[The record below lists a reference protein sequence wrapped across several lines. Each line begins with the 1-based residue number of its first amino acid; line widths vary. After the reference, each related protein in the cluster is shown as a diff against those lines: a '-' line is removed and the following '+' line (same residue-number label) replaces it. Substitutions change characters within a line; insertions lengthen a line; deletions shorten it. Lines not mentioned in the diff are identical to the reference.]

1 MSKWDKLLYR
11 ITTLSP
17 DLRFEELKKVLEQY
31 GYIMKGPKSGSSHYT
46 FRKEGCHPITIP
58 KHKTIKKIYVE
69 MVKDIVES
77 EEKSNENN

>member
-11 ITTLSP
+11 ITTMSA
-17 DLRFEELKKVLEQY
+17 DIRFDELKKVLETY

-46 FRKEGCHPITIP
+46 FRKEGSHPITIP
-58 KHKTIKKIYVE
+58 KHKTIKKVYVE

-77 EEKSNENN
+77 EEKSSENN